1 MLSSSLSDLRRYSF
15 CKSHAISYG
24 KLVWALAY
32 CKATLK
38 HCHSAYRKWVHYN
51 EAKTTG
57 VKLKK
62 PTKYKNEI
70 DGDNKQYL
78 EYGYWLSS
86 NFIENCY
93 LTIIPQD
100 NPGLPNEYYVKFR
113 GLIATGRVNKSNTYN
128 YGSKGCTFE
137 PRSASS
143 VGYDNG
149 KYVDI
154 TINKIIYFYSFD
166 IVEGEGIMSSYDNK
180 KIFFSRN
187 TNRIMATNYKL
198 SKLI

>member
-113 GLIATGRVNKSNTYN
+113 GLIATGRVNKSNTYIN
-128 YGSKGCTFE
+128 EQQINMYKNEILINNSVLLDVLDINIIIISLFHKSK
-137 PRSASS
+137 
-143 VGYDNG
+143 
-149 KYVDI
+149 
-154 TINKIIYFYSFD
+154 
-166 IVEGEGIMSSYDNK
+166 
-180 KIFFSRN
+180 
-187 TNRIMATNYKL
+187 
-198 SKLI
+198 